1 MRITGRERLEVFC
14 SKHVDAR
21 GWIERW
27 LADVELAAWTRP
39 QEIRNQYAS
48 ASFLPDN
55 IVVFNVKGNAYRLE
69 VVIGYRIATVAIRWA
84 GTHKEYDRRNRR
96 R

>member
-14 SKHVDAR
+14 NKHADAR
-21 GWIERW
+21 EWIGRW

-39 QEIRNQYAS
+39 HDIRNQYSS

-55 IVVFNVKGNAYRLE
+55 IVIFNVEGNAYRLE
-69 VVIGYRIATVAIRWA
+69 AAVTYRLATVAIRWA
-84 GTHKEYDRRNRR
+84 GTHPEYDERNKRR
-96 R
+96 